1 MAIFGLRWA
10 FAASITLK
18 IHTNSLFMAKKSVKH
33 LALDGASQ
41 IRQILPYFSYIVA
54 RNFGIISS

>member
-1 MAIFGLRWA
+1 MVIFGLRRA

-18 IHTNSLFMAKKSVKH
+18 IHTNSLLMAKKGVKH

-41 IRQILPYFSYIVA
+41 IRQI
-54 RNFGIISS
+54 